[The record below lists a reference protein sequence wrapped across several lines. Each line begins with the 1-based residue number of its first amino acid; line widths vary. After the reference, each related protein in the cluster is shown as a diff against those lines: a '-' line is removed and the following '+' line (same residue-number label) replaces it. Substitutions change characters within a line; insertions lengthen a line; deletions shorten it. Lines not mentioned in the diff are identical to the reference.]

1 MKIDSEGFESARRA
15 SGISLEKAASI
26 CGVSRPTYTLRE
38 TNPGEYHLSDLVGL
52 YEQMNEP
59 GRKLLRDAVGSL
71 FLA

>member
-1 MKIDSEGFESARRA
+1 MVIDSESFEAARRA
-15 SGISLEKAASI
+15 SGISQEKAASI
-26 CGVSRPTYTLRE
+26 CGISRPTYSLRE
-38 TNPGEYHLSDLVGL
+38 SNPGEYRLSDLVGL